1 LKSRIFA
8 SKTLSLRNAVQTSN
22 YGKSLQR
29 EEGLEL
35 NVDEDVQRCLE
46 MVAISRVF
54 DIEGLWGALGEI
66 RRHRSSDFEAK
77 HLESEIAESEGME
90 ATEKVLNP
98 ERSPEISDSE
108 EEPTPEDEALPTPG
122 PRPTSKDK
130 DEDGTEIIIVD
141 NMTHIINELFSR
153 KEKSDCKSPD
163 PSRIRFV

>member
-1 LKSRIFA
+1 LKSRIIA
-8 SKTLSLRNAVQTSN
+8 SKTLSLRSAVQTSN
-22 YGKSLQR
+22 YGKSLQK

-66 RRHRSSDFEAK
+66 RRHRSSGFEAE
-77 HLESEIAESEGME
+77 HLEPEIAESEGME
-90 ATEKVLNP
+90 ATGEVLNP
-98 ERSPEISDSE
+98 ERSAEIIDSE
-108 EEPTPEDEALPTPG
+108 EEPTPEDEALPSPVI
-122 PRPTSKDK
+122 RPSSRDK

-153 KEKSDCKSPD
+153 KEKSDCKSPN
-163 PSRIRFV
+163 PSRIKFA

>member
-1 LKSRIFA
+1 LKSRIIG
-8 SKTLSLRNAVQTSN
+8 SKTVSLRNAVQTSN

-66 RRHRSSDFEAK
+66 RRHRSSDFEAE
-77 HLESEIAESEGME
+77 HLESEIVESGGME

-98 ERSPEISDSE
+98 ERSAEIVDSE
-108 EEPTPEDEALPTPG
+108 EEPTPEDETLPSPG

-153 KEKSDCKSPD
+153 KEKSDCKSSD
-163 PSRIRFV
+163 PSHVRFA